1 MTCEHDEYEM
11 LGNFPENM
19 EVEDEFWMNKIQCLE
34 CGKIGKEYYQF
45 IERRFEN

>member
-19 EVEDEFWMNKIQCLE
+19 EVEDEFLMNKIQCLE